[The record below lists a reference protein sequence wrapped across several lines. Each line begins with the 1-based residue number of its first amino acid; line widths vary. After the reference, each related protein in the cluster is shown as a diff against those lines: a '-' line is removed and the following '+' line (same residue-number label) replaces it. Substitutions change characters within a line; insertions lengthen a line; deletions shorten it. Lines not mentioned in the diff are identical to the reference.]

1 MTNLS
6 QAEAT
11 EHHDRVWNEILR
23 LRERF
28 AQRPQPEKKRLAQ
41 LEKLLP
47 KLKRLEKGAA
57 LSQPGHKGEALG
69 KISDDEQKLLAGLQ
83 PAEPK
88 KKK

>member
-6 QAEAT
+6 EAEAAA
-11 EHHDRVWNEILR
+11 HHELVWDEILR

-28 AQRPQPEKKRLAQ
+28 AQRPVPEKKRLAQ

-69 KISDDEQKLLAGLQ
+69 KISDDEQKLLSSLQ
-83 PAEPK
+83 PK